1 VIIKGTLLYNN
12 AKFIFLVIAPLFLN
26 YTHTSDTGFNTAKV
40 QQNVT
45 DNDNVKVPNSLTYY
59 PSPHPERNL
68 KIAHSLQVELAEIT
82 TICPTR
88 ATVNLTYSCNNFLIY
103 YQSVL
108 NNFFHSN
115 TTLTALRT
123 LSLGELENKVD
134 AMLVNCNAVDCYYKV
149 GLLNTKITQLF
160 IEKAEDLLV
169 ITGQMT
175 VLNRLPSA

>member
-1 VIIKGTLLYNN
+1 MIIKGTLLYNK

-68 KIAHSLQVELAEIT
+68 KTAHSLQVELAEIT
-82 TICPTR
+82 TICATR
-88 ATVNLTYSCNNFLIY
+88 ATVNLTYSCNNFLNI
-103 YQSVL
+103 

-123 LSLGELENKVD
+123 LSLGELENRVD
-134 AMLVNCNAVDCYYKV
+134 VMLVNCNAVDCYYKV

-169 ITGQMT
+169 ITGQMAL
-175 VLNRLPSA
+175 LNRLPSA

>member
-1 VIIKGTLLYNN
+1 MIIKGTLLYNKD
-12 AKFIFLVIAPLFLN
+12 KFIFLVIAPLFLN

-68 KIAHSLQVELAEIT
+68 KTAHSLQVELAEIT
-82 TICPTR
+82 TICATR
-88 ATVNLTYSCNNFLIY
+88 ATVNLTYSCNNFLNI
-103 YQSVL
+103 

-123 LSLGELENKVD
+123 LSLGELENRVD
-134 AMLVNCNAVDCYYKV
+134 VMLVNCNAVDCYYKV

-169 ITGQMT
+169 ITGQMAL
-175 VLNRLPSA
+175 LNRLPSA